1 MKILS
6 RKPTGRELVLI
17 AALTLLIA
25 AMDITGIPSAFFV
38 HIQAADIEPFYF
50 TLMVNFLITGAV
62 AFLYLR
68 LLCPWWRLGFTKEG
82 LAAGLKSYGVLGTA
96 VALIGLVAFYV
107 GLRPFDRQPS
117 FAKVLV
123 EGVLYYAGVAVVEEL
138 YVRGLLLN
146 LLEKL
151 FAPGRHSTLL
161 AVLISSV
168 VFGAGHI
175 FGALGQPLL
184 VIVSK
189 VAWTVGM
196 GMFFGMAY
204 KKTGNLWLPV
214 ILHFLVDV
222 CALPYCFSSMSGY
235 ADLTLFII
243 VPVYVALG
251 AYSLIQLKKA

>member
-1 MKILS
+1 MA
-6 RKPTGRELVLI
+6 LI

-50 TLMVNFLITGAV
+50 TLMVNFLIIGAA
-62 AFLYLR
+62 AFLFLR
-68 LLCPWWRLGFTKEG
+68 LLCPRWRLGFTKEG
-82 LAAGLKSYGVLGTA
+82 LAAGLKSYGVLGA
-96 VALIGLVAFYV
+96 AIALIGLFAFYV

-117 FAKVLV
+117 LAKVLV
-123 EGVLYYAGVAVVEEL
+123 EGIIYYAGVAVIEEL

-146 LLEKL
+146 LLEEL
-151 FAPGRHSTLL
+151 FAPSRHSTLL
-161 AVLISSV
+161 AVLISSA

-175 FGALGQPLL
+175 FGALGQAPL

-189 VAWTVGM
+189 VVWTVGM
-196 GMFFGMAY
+196 GMFFGMVY

-214 ILHFLVDV
+214 IIHFLVNV

-243 VPVYVALG
+243 VPVYIVLG
-251 AYSLIQLKKA
+251 AYSFIQLRKA